1 MHKLSDI
8 AIQECV
14 AELRAASRRPIE
26 QVALDT
32 IVGWLRPQFERIL
45 DRVDGGKRWALHGQR
60 VREKS
65 RHIGALADFF
75 GNHADVATVSVA
87 EMTHAVRM
95 AKADCTV
102 RSARVPLAY
111 EYCSMAP
118 VDSTAAEDFLR
129 AIELVPERADQA
141 AQRVA

>member
-1 MHKLSDI
+1 MHKLSEL

-14 AELRAASRRPIE
+14 MELRAASRRAVDQAAI
-26 QVALDT
+26 DT
-32 IVGWLRPQFERIL
+32 IVGWLRPQFQRIL

-75 GNHADVATVSVA
+75 GNHTNVATVGIA

-102 RSARVPLAY
+102 RSARMPLAY

-118 VDSTAAEDFLR
+118 VDSTAAEEFLR
-129 AIELVPERADQA
+129 RIEVPERADHA

>member
-1 MHKLSDI
+1 MDKFSDI
-8 AIQECV
+8 AIGECV

-26 QVALDT
+26 HAAVDT

-45 DRVDGGKRWALHGQR
+45 DRVDGGRRWLQHGQR

-75 GNHADVATVSVA
+75 ATFADVPMVGVA
-87 EMTHAVRM
+87 EVTHAVRM

-102 RSARVPLAY
+102 RADRMPVAY
-111 EYCSMAP
+111 EYCKSAM
-118 VDSTAAEDFLR
+118 VDASAAEEYLR
-129 AIELVPERADQA
+129 AIAPVGELVARDA
-141 AQRVA
+141 

>member
-1 MHKLSDI
+1 MDKLSDI

-14 AELRAASRRPIE
+14 EELRAASRRPIE
-26 QVALDT
+26 QAAIDT

-45 DRVDGGKRWALHGQR
+45 DRVDGGRRWAQHGTR

-65 RHIGALADFF
+65 RHIGALADYF
-75 GNHADVATVSVA
+75 GTYADVSTIGVT

-102 RSARVPLAY
+102 RAERMPLAY
-111 EYCSMAP
+111 EYCRTAM
-118 VDSTAAEDFLR
+118 VDATPAEEFLR
-129 AIELVPERADQA
+129 AIAPVPELV
-141 AQRVA
+141 AQEG